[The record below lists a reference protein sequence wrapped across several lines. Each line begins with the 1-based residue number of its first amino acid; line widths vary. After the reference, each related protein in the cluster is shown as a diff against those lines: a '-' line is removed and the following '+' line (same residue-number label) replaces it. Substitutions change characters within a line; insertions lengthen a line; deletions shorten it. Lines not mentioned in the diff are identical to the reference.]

1 MSKPLSARPGAK
13 RQEASL
19 DLPMDAAR
27 PGESKQTWVYREIR
41 ERILKGALPS
51 GARLPSTRSLAGRW
65 HIARSTVEAAYDQ
78 LRSEG
83 YTAGTVGS
91 GTYVAAVIPDNF
103 FREGLPGEQAATR
116 KARAPLTAAQ
126 ARAAPPAPVPNATQS
141 APAPNAAPPEPAAD
155 AARPASHMATLFAPP
170 QPNSMF
176 FSRSADAALFPMER
190 WRKGLMASARR
201 VTPAQLANDEPQ
213 GWRPLREQIAR
224 YLGAARGISC
234 DPDQV
239 IVLSGIRD
247 GLDLCGHLLLRP
259 QDRVLIEDPG
269 YLNAEPI
276 FGQYTR
282 HIVPLAIDAEGF
294 PVEQAKLQRGVKLV
308 HVTPAHQSP
317 TGSTMSVSRRL
328 ELLDWAAQ
336 SDCWIVE
343 DDYDSEFSYDGAP
356 LAALKSLDTAD
367 RVIHCGSF
375 NKTLFNALRIGYAVV
390 PRELAPAFVQAR
402 RRAGRSPSIIEQ
414 MTLAAFLQDGSF
426 ARHVR
431 KARGV
436 YARRRDAA
444 LRALRQAVGSDELRI
459 SGEHAGFHLLWWL
472 PPGWDMAQA
481 VAAARTAG
489 VGMQPVAD
497 FCRKVDLPPGVV
509 VGYSAVEEEALLKLG
524 TLLRQA
530 AASQGPLQDPALL
543 RRLLRVKD
551 RMDAASHEAWPVERL
566 AEVSG
571 ISKAHFAHSFKRA
584 FGLPPHRY
592 LLTRRIEQSVALLRD
607 TEQSVTEIAYATGWE
622 SLGTYSRI
630 FRDVTGL
637 SPSAMRAQAR
647 TDMQPLDRMPA
658 CVVKAAQR
666 PDLNIAV
673 LEKRRREADG
683 KFPPSTQEVL

>member
-1 MSKPLSARPGAK
+1 MNKPLSAKQSGAK

-19 DLPMDAAR
+19 DLPRDAAR
-27 PGESKQTWVYREIR
+27 PGESKQAWVYREIR

-103 FREGLPGEQAATR
+103 FRTGLPGEGAATPKARGPMSASQAAM
-116 KARAPLTAAQ
+116 AAPAPDAS
-126 ARAAPPAPVPNATQS
+126 APPPAPHVAALL
-141 APAPNAAPPEPAAD
+141 APFP
-155 AARPASHMATLFAPP
+155 S
-170 QPNSMF
+170 NSLF

-239 IVLSGIRD
+239 IVLGGIRD
-247 GLDLCGHLLLRP
+247 GLDLCGHLLLQP

-282 HIVPLAIDAEGF
+282 HVVPLAIDAEGF
-294 PVEQAKLQRGVKLV
+294 PVARARNQRGVKLV
-308 HVTPAHQSP
+308 HVTPAHQAP
-317 TGSTMSVSRRL
+317 TGVTMPVSRRL

-336 SDCWIVE
+336 AGWWIVE

-390 PRELAPAFVQAR
+390 PKALAPDFVQAR

-444 LRALRQAVGSDELRI
+444 LRALRQAVGSDELRV
-459 SGEHAGFHLLWWL
+459 SGEHAGFHLLWRL
-472 PPGWDMAQA
+472 PPGWDMTQA
-481 VAAARTAG
+481 VVAARAAG
-489 VGMQPVAD
+489 VGMQPLAD

-509 VGYSAVEEEALLKLG
+509 VGYSAVQEDALSRLG
-524 TLLRQA
+524 TLLAQA
-530 AASQGPLQDPALL
+530 APGEGPQQDPALL

-592 LLTRRIEQSVALLRD
+592 LLTRRIEQSVAMLRD

-630 FRDVTGL
+630 FRDITGL

-647 TDMQPLDRMPA
+647 TEAQPLDRMPA

>member
-1 MSKPLSARPGAK
+1 MSKPLSAKNASSR

-19 DLPMDAAR
+19 DLPMDASR
-27 PGESKQTWVYREIR
+27 RGESKQAWVYREIR

-51 GARLPSTRSLAGRW
+51 GARLPSTRSLAESW

-103 FREGLPGEQAATR
+103 FRAGLPGEDAGAAE
-116 KARAPLTAAQ
+116 ARAP
-126 ARAAPPAPVPNATQS
+126 RPAPTTLPS
-141 APAPNAAPPEPAAD
+141 PPMPHLAAIFTPTP
-155 AARPASHMATLFAPP
+155 
-170 QPNSMF
+170 PNSLF

-190 WRKGLMASARR
+190 WRKGLLASARSI
-201 VTPAQLANDEPQ
+201 TPAQLANDEPQ

-247 GLDLCGHLLLRP
+247 GLDLCGHLLLQP

-276 FGQYTR
+276 FGHYTR

-294 PVEQAKLQRGVKLV
+294 PVSQARRQRDVKLV

-317 TGSTMSVSRRL
+317 TGATMSVSRRL

-336 SDCWIVE
+336 AACWIVE

-356 LAALKSLDTAD
+356 LAALKSLDSAD

-390 PRELAPAFVQAR
+390 PKELAPAFVRAR
-402 RRAGRSPSIIEQ
+402 RRTGRSPSIIEQ
-414 MTLAAFLQDGSF
+414 MTLAAFLRDGSF

-444 LRALRQAVGSDELRI
+444 LRALRQAVGAEELRVG
-459 SGEHAGFHLLWWL
+459 GEHAGFHLLWWL
-472 PPGWDMAQA
+472 PPGWDVAQA
-481 VAAARTAG
+481 VAAARGAG
-489 VGMQPVAD
+489 VGMQPVAE

-509 VGYSAVEEEALLKLG
+509 VGFSAVDETALQKLG
-524 TLLRQA
+524 PLLRQA
-530 AASQGPLQDPALL
+530 APGADPPQDPALL

-551 RMDAASHEAWPVERL
+551 RMDAASQEAWPVERL

-607 TEQSVTEIAYATGWE
+607 TERSVTEIAYATGWE
-622 SLGTYSRI
+622 SLGTYSRV
-630 FRDVTGL
+630 FRDITGL
-637 SPSAMRAQAR
+637 SPSAMRARAR
-647 TDMQPLDRMPA
+647 ADMQALDRVPA

-666 PDLNIAV
+666 PDLKIAV

-683 KFPPSTQEVL
+683 KLPPSTKEVL

>member
-1 MSKPLSARPGAK
+1 MNKPLSAGQPVVK

-27 PGESKQTWVYREIR
+27 PGESKQAWVYREIR

-51 GARLPSTRSLAGRW
+51 AARLPSTRSLAARW

-91 GTYVAAVIPDNF
+91 GTRVAAVIPDNF
-103 FREGLPGEQAATR
+103 FRAGLPGE
-116 KARAPLTAAQ
+116 
-126 ARAAPPAPVPNATQS
+126 
-141 APAPNAAPPEPAAD
+141 D
-155 AARPASHMATLFAPP
+155 AARSRAREAAPVSQAGAAQSMAAASALLPAPQMAAIFAPA
-170 QPNSMF
+170 QPNSQF

-213 GWRPLREQIAR
+213 GWRVLREQIAR

-239 IVLSGIRD
+239 IILSGIRD
-247 GLDLCGHLLLRP
+247 GLDLCGHLLLQP
-259 QDRVLIEDPG
+259 QDKVLIEDPG

-282 HIVPLAIDAEGF
+282 HIVPLAIDAAGF
-294 PVEQAKLQRGVKLV
+294 PVAQARRQRGVKLA

-317 TGSTMSVSRRL
+317 TGVTMPVSRRL

-336 SDCWIVE
+336 AGCWIVE

-390 PRELAPAFVQAR
+390 PKALAPDFVQAR

-414 MTLAAFLQDGSF
+414 MTLAAFLLDGSF

-444 LRALRQAVGSDELRI
+444 LRALRQAVGSDELRV

-481 VAAARTAG
+481 VAAARAAG

-497 FCRKVDLPPGVV
+497 FCRRVDLPPGVV
-509 VGYSAVEEEALLKLG
+509 VGYSAVDEDALLKLG
-524 TLLRQA
+524 SLLRQA
-530 AASQGPLQDPALL
+530 APGAVQTQDPALL

-551 RMDAASHEAWPVERL
+551 RMDAASHEAWPMERL
-566 AEVSG
+566 ADVSG

-592 LLTRRIEQSVALLRD
+592 LLTRRIEQSVAMLRD
-607 TEQSVTEIAYATGWE
+607 TELSVTEIAYATGWE

-630 FRDVTGL
+630 FRDITGL

-647 TDMQPLDRMPA
+647 AGMPPLDRVPA

-673 LEKRRREADG
+673 LEKRRREANG
-683 KFPPSTQEVL
+683 KFPPSTKEVS

>member
-1 MSKPLSARPGAK
+1 MNKPLSAGPGAK

-83 YTAGTVGS
+83 YTAGAVGS

-103 FREGLPGEQAATR
+103 FRAGLPGERAATP
-116 KARAPLTAAQ
+116 KARAPMSASQ
-126 ARAAPPAPVPNATQS
+126 ADAAPPS
-141 APAPNAAPPEPAAD
+141 AP
-155 AARPASHMATLFAPP
+155 HMAALFAPL
-170 QPNSMF
+170 QPNSQF

-213 GWRPLREQIAR
+213 GWLPLREQIAR

-239 IVLSGIRD
+239 IVLGGIRD
-247 GLDLCGHLLLRP
+247 GLDLCGHLLLQP

-269 YLNAEPI
+269 YLNAQPI

-294 PVEQAKLQRGVKLV
+294 PVAQARRERGVKLV
-308 HVTPAHQSP
+308 HVTPAHQAP
-317 TGSTMSVSRRL
+317 TGVTMPVSRRL

-336 SDCWIVE
+336 AGCWIVE

-390 PRELAPAFVQAR
+390 PKELAPAFVQAR

-414 MTLAAFLQDGSF
+414 MTLAAFLQDGGF

-444 LRALRQAVGSDELRI
+444 LRALRQAVGSDELRV
-459 SGEHAGFHLLWWL
+459 SGEHAGFHLLWRL

-497 FCRKVDLPPGVV
+497 FCRKVELPPGVV

-530 AASQGPLQDPALL
+530 APEQMQDPALL

-571 ISKAHFAHSFKRA
+571 VSKAHFAHSFKRA

-592 LLTRRIEQSVALLRD
+592 LLTRRIEQSVAMLRD

-630 FRDVTGL
+630 FRDITGL

-647 TDMQPLDRMPA
+647 AGAQPLDRVPA

-683 KFPPSTQEVL
+683 KFPPSTKEVI

>member
-1 MSKPLSARPGAK
+1 MNKPLSAGQPVAK

-27 PGESKQTWVYREIR
+27 PGESKQAWVYREIR

-51 GARLPSTRSLAGRW
+51 AARLPSTRSLAGRW

-103 FREGLPGEQAATR
+103 FRAGLPGEGAAR
-116 KARAPLTAAQ
+116 SKARAPAPVSQAGAAQ
-126 ARAAPPAPVPNATQS
+126 RVATAGAPPPAPQMAAIFTS
-141 APAPNAAPPEPAAD
+141 A
-155 AARPASHMATLFAPP
+155 
-170 QPNSMF
+170 QPNSQF

-213 GWRPLREQIAR
+213 GWRALREQIAR

-234 DPDQV
+234 DPEQV
-239 IVLSGIRD
+239 IILSGIRD
-247 GLDLCGHLLLRP
+247 GLDLCGHLLLQPR
-259 QDRVLIEDPG
+259 DKVLIEDPG

-294 PVEQAKLQRGVKLV
+294 PVAQARRQRGVKLV

-317 TGSTMSVSRRL
+317 TGVTMPVSRRL

-336 SDCWIVE
+336 AGCWIVE

-390 PRELAPAFVQAR
+390 PKALAPAFVQAR

-431 KARGV
+431 KARGM

-444 LRALRQAVGSDELRI
+444 LHALRQAVGRDALRV

-472 PPGWDMAQA
+472 PPGWDVGRA
-481 VAAARTAG
+481 VAAARAAG

-497 FCRKVDLPPGVV
+497 FCRKADLPPGVV
-509 VGYSAVEEEALLKLG
+509 LGYSAVEEDALLKLG
-524 TLLRQA
+524 TLLAQA
-530 AASQGPLQDPALL
+530 ASGEDPLQDPALL

-551 RMDAASHEAWPVERL
+551 RMDAASQEAWPVERL

-592 LLTRRIEQSVALLRD
+592 LLTRRIEQSVAMLRD
-607 TEQSVTEIAYATGWE
+607 TEQSVTQIAYATGWE

-630 FRDVTGL
+630 FRDITGL

-647 TDMQPLDRMPA
+647 DGMPPLDRVPG

-673 LEKRRREADG
+673 LEKRRRAAAG
-683 KFPPSTQEVL
+683 KLPPSTKEVS

>member
-1 MSKPLSARPGAK
+1 MSKPLFAK
-13 RQEASL
+13 NASPRRQEASL
-19 DLPMDAAR
+19 DLPMDAPR
-27 PGESKQTWVYREIR
+27 RGESKQAWVYREIR

-51 GARLPSTRSLAGRW
+51 GARLPSTRSLAESW

-103 FREGLPGEQAATR
+103 FRAGLPGEDAGASE
-116 KARAPLTAAQ
+116 AGAP
-126 ARAAPPAPVPNATQS
+126 RPAPTTHPSPPVP
-141 APAPNAAPPEPAAD
+141 PMPHLAAIFTP
-155 AARPASHMATLFAPP
+155 TP
-170 QPNSMF
+170 QNSLF

-190 WRKGLMASARR
+190 WRKGLLASART

-247 GLDLCGHLLLRP
+247 GLDLCGHLLLQP

-276 FGQYTR
+276 FGHYTR

-294 PVEQAKLQRGVKLV
+294 PVSQARRQRDVKLV

-317 TGSTMSVSRRL
+317 TGATMSVSRRL

-336 SDCWIVE
+336 AGCWIVE

-356 LAALKSLDTAD
+356 LAALKSLDSAD

-390 PRELAPAFVQAR
+390 PKELAPAFVRAR

-444 LRALRQAVGSDELRI
+444 LRALRQAVGAEELRVG
-459 SGEHAGFHLLWWL
+459 GEHAGFHLLWWL
-472 PPGWDMAQA
+472 PPGWDVAQA
-481 VAAARTAG
+481 VAAARGAG
-489 VGMQPVAD
+489 VGMQPVAE

-509 VGYSAVEEEALLKLG
+509 VGFSAVDETALLKLG
-524 TLLRQA
+524 PLLQQA
-530 AASQGPLQDPALL
+530 APGADPPQDPALL

-551 RMDAASHEAWPVERL
+551 RMDAASQEAWPVERL

-607 TEQSVTEIAYATGWE
+607 TERSVTEIAYATGWE
-622 SLGTYSRI
+622 SLGTYSRV
-630 FRDVTGL
+630 FRDITGL
-637 SPSAMRAQAR
+637 SPSAMRARAR
-647 TDMQPLDRMPA
+647 ADMQALDRVPA
-658 CVVKAAQR
+658 CVVKAARR
-666 PDLNIAV
+666 PDLKIAV

-683 KFPPSTQEVL
+683 KLPPSTKEVL

>member
-1 MSKPLSARPGAK
+1 MPNAK

-27 PGESKQTWVYREIR
+27 PGESKQSWVYREIR
-41 ERILKGALPS
+41 ERILKGVLPS
-51 GARLPSTRSLAGRW
+51 GARLPSTRSLAARW

-103 FREGLPGEQAATR
+103 FREGLPGEGAATTR
-116 KARAPLTAAQ
+116 ARASLSASPAGATQATPAASV
-126 ARAAPPAPVPNATQS
+126 PAPALQMAAIL
-141 APAPNAAPPEPAAD
+141 APLP
-155 AARPASHMATLFAPP
+155 
-170 QPNSMF
+170 PNSMF

-190 WRKGLMASARR
+190 WRKGLLASARR

-213 GWRPLREQIAR
+213 GWQPLREQIAR

-247 GLDLCGHLLLRP
+247 GLDLCGHLLLQPR
-259 QDRVLIEDPG
+259 DRVLIEDPG

-276 FGQYTR
+276 FGQYTP

-294 PVEQAKLQRGVKLV
+294 PVAQARRQRGVKLV

-317 TGSTMSVSRRL
+317 TGATMPVSRRL

-336 SDCWIVE
+336 SGCWIVE

-390 PRELAPAFVQAR
+390 PKALAPDFVQAR

-444 LRALRQAVGSDELRI
+444 LRALRQAVDGEALRV

-472 PPGWDMAQA
+472 PPGWDVGQA
-481 VAAARTAG
+481 VAAARAAG

-509 VGYSAVEEEALLKLG
+509 VGFSAVEEEALLKLG

-530 AASQGPLQDPALL
+530 APGAGQLQDPALL

-592 LLTRRIEQSVALLRD
+592 LLTRRIEQSVAMLRD
-607 TEQSVTEIAYATGWE
+607 TELSVTEIAYATGWE

-630 FRDVTGL
+630 FRDITGQ
-637 SPSAMRAQAR
+637 SPSAMRTQAR
-647 TDMQPLDRMPA
+647 ADMQALDRVPA

-673 LEKRRREADG
+673 LEKRRRAADG
-683 KFPPSTQEVL
+683 KFPPSIQEVL

>member
-1 MSKPLSARPGAK
+1 MNKPLSAGQPGAK

-27 PGESKQTWVYREIR
+27 PGESKQAWVYREIR

-51 GARLPSTRSLAGRW
+51 GARLPSTRSLAARW

-103 FREGLPGEQAATR
+103 FRAGLPGESAATSQAPEPR
-116 KARAPLTAAQ
+116 PATQAGEPQPAPAVSPPGAAPHMAAIYAPL
-126 ARAAPPAPVPNATQS
+126 
-141 APAPNAAPPEPAAD
+141 
-155 AARPASHMATLFAPP
+155 
-170 QPNSMF
+170 QPNSQF
-176 FSRSADAALFPMER
+176 YSRSADAALFPMER

-234 DPDQV
+234 DPEQV
-239 IVLSGIRD
+239 IVLGGIRD
-247 GLDLCGHLLLRP
+247 GLDLCGHLLLQP
-259 QDRVLIEDPG
+259 QDKVLIEDPG

-282 HIVPLAIDAEGF
+282 HIVPLAIDAGGF
-294 PVEQAKLQRGVKLV
+294 PVAQARRQRGVKLV
-308 HVTPAHQSP
+308 HVTPAHQAP
-317 TGSTMSVSRRL
+317 TGATMPVSRRL

-336 SDCWIVE
+336 AGCWIVE

-390 PRELAPAFVQAR
+390 PKELAPAFVQAR

-436 YARRRDAA
+436 YARRRDAL
-444 LRALRQAVGSDELRI
+444 LRALRQAVGSDALRVG
-459 SGEHAGFHLLWWL
+459 GEHAGFHLLWWL
-472 PPGWDMAQA
+472 PSGWDVGQA
-481 VAAARTAG
+481 VAAARAAG

-497 FCRKVDLPPGVV
+497 FCRKVKLASGVV
-509 VGYSAVEEEALLKLG
+509 VGYSTVQEDALLKLG
-524 TLLRQA
+524 TLLAQA
-530 AASQGPLQDPALL
+530 APGAGAQQDPGLL

-592 LLTRRIEQSVALLRD
+592 LLTRRIEQSVAMLRD

-637 SPSAMRAQAR
+637 SPSAMRVQAR
-647 TDMQPLDRMPA
+647 AGTPPLDSMPG
-658 CVVKAAQR
+658 CVAKAAQR

-673 LEKRRREADG
+673 LEKRRRETDG
-683 KFPPSTQEVL
+683 KFPPSTKEVS

>member
-1 MSKPLSARPGAK
+1 
-13 RQEASL
+13 
-19 DLPMDAAR
+19 MDAVR
-27 PGESKQTWVYREIR
+27 PGESKQAWVYREIR

-51 GARLPSTRSLAGRW
+51 AARLPSTRSLAARW

-103 FREGLPGEQAATR
+103 FRAGLPGEGAAR
-116 KARAPLTAAQ
+116 SKARAPAPVSQADAAQ
-126 ARAAPPAPVPNATQS
+126 RVAPASAPPPAPQMAAIFTS
-141 APAPNAAPPEPAAD
+141 A
-155 AARPASHMATLFAPP
+155 
-170 QPNSMF
+170 QPNSQF

-213 GWRPLREQIAR
+213 GWRALREQIAR

-239 IVLSGIRD
+239 IILSGIRD
-247 GLDLCGHLLLRP
+247 GLDLCGHLLLQP
-259 QDRVLIEDPG
+259 QDKVLIEDPG

-294 PVEQAKLQRGVKLV
+294 PVAQARRQRGVKLV

-317 TGSTMSVSRRL
+317 TGVTMPVSRRL

-336 SDCWIVE
+336 AGCWIVE

-390 PRELAPAFVQAR
+390 PKELATAFVQAR
-402 RRAGRSPSIIEQ
+402 RRAGRVPSIIEQ

-436 YARRRDAA
+436 YARRRSAA
-444 LRALRQAVGSDELRI
+444 LSALRQAVGSDALRV

-472 PPGWDMAQA
+472 PPGWDLGQA
-481 VAAARTAG
+481 VAAGRAAG

-497 FCRKVDLPPGVV
+497 FCRKVDLAPGVV
-509 VGYSAVEEEALLKLG
+509 LGYSAVEEDALPRLGALLA
-524 TLLRQA
+524 QA
-530 AASQGPLQDPALL
+530 APGAGPQQDPALL

-551 RMDAASHEAWPVERL
+551 RMDAASQEAWPVERL

-607 TEQSVTEIAYATGWE
+607 TDQSVTQIAYATGWE

-630 FRDVTGL
+630 FRDITGL

-647 TDMQPLDRMPA
+647 AGIPPLDRVPA

-673 LEKRRREADG
+673 LEKRRRAAVG
-683 KFPPSTQEVL
+683 KLPPSTKEVS

>member
-1 MSKPLSARPGAK
+1 MSKPLSSKKPDAG

-19 DLPMDAAR
+19 DLPVDASRA
-27 PGESKQTWVYREIR
+27 GESKQSWVYREIR
-41 ERILKGALPS
+41 ERILQGALPS
-51 GARLPSTRSLAGRW
+51 GTRLPSTRSLAGRW

-78 LRSEG
+78 LRAEG

-91 GTYVAAVIPDNF
+91 GTYVAAVIPDSY
-103 FREGLPGEQAATR
+103 FRAGMSDGEAAPPKAQASSAVPPGGAARAGKTRAAPVAGSPQAATLM
-116 KARAPLTAAQ
+116 AAILT
-126 ARAAPPAPVPNATQS
+126 PS
-141 APAPNAAPPEPAAD
+141 
-155 AARPASHMATLFAPP
+155 
-170 QPNSMF
+170 QPNSQF

-190 WRKGLMASARR
+190 WRKGLLASARR

-213 GWRPLREQIAR
+213 GWGPLREQIAR
-224 YLGAARGISC
+224 YLGAARGIRC

-247 GLDLCGHLLLRP
+247 GLDLCGHLLLQS

-282 HIVPLAIDAEGF
+282 HIVPLPIDAEGF
-294 PVEQAKLQRGVKLV
+294 PVAQARRQRGVKLV

-317 TGSTMSVSRRL
+317 TGATMPVSRRL

-336 SDCWIVE
+336 SGCWIVE

-356 LAALKSLDTAD
+356 LAALKSLDSAD

-375 NKTLFNALRIGYAVV
+375 NKTLYNALRIGYAVV
-390 PRELAPAFVQAR
+390 PKALAPAFAQAR
-402 RRAGRSPSIIEQ
+402 RRAGRAPSIIEQ

-431 KARGV
+431 KARGM

-444 LRALRQAVGSDELRI
+444 LRALRQAVGTEELRV

-472 PPGWDMAQA
+472 PPGWDVAQV
-481 VAAARTAG
+481 VAAARAAG
-489 VGMQPVAD
+489 VGMQPVSD
-497 FCRKVDLPPGVV
+497 FCRKVDMPPGVV
-509 VGYSAVEEEALLKLG
+509 VGFSAVDEDALLKLG
-524 TLLRQA
+524 PLLRQA
-530 AASQGPLQDPALL
+530 APDQQAALQDPALL

-566 AEVSG
+566 AEASG

-592 LLTRRIEQSVALLRD
+592 LLTRRIEQSVAMLRD
-607 TEQSVTEIAYATGWE
+607 TELSITEIAYATGWE

-647 TDMQPLDRMPA
+647 ADMPVLDRMPG
-658 CVVKAAQR
+658 CIVKAAQR

-673 LEKRRREADG
+673 LEKRRRAANG
-683 KFPPSTQEVL
+683 KFPPSTQEVS